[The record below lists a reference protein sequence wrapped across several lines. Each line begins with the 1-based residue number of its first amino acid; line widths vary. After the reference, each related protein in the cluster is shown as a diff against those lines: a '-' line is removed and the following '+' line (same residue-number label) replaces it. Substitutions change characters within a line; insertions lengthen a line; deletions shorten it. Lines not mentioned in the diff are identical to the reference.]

1 MEKSDVQVTELSGK
15 ILLERAK
22 GNKKGVCVSVCVLD
36 SVVTSER

>member
-22 GNKKGVCVSVCVLD
+22 GNKKGVWVCMSVSL
-36 SVVTSER
+36 TL